1 MHRGSTTGIQ
11 AGWRVAERIAAD
23 REIRAVRRLSKG
35 QTRRQ
40 RVGKADAISG
50 TGADV
55 AQGDGV
61 TNLITGID
69 RGCIRS
75 LAHCQVRTVDR
86 DVDWTGSVVAERS
99 RSFIRS

>member
-1 MHRGSTTGIQ
+1 MHRGTATGIQ
-11 AGWRVAERIAAD
+11 AGWCVAERVAAD

-40 RVGKADAISG
+40 RVGKADAIGSA
-50 TGADV
+50 GADV

-61 TNLITGID
+61 TNLITGIHC
-69 RGCIRS
+69 GCIRG

-86 DVDWTGSVVAERS
+86 DVDWTGRVVAERG
-99 RSFIRS
+99 RSFIGC